1 MEQVGVAGFW
11 RCSETLT
18 GKTGVFGE
26 VIVQEHLAKSPGVV
40 VALDGQKVIFPSE
53 L

>member
-1 MEQVGVAGFW
+1 MEQVGVAGFQ

-18 GKTGVFGE
+18 GRAVVSAE
-26 VIVQEHLAKSPGVV
+26 LIVKEHLAESPDVIVV
-40 VALDGQKVIFPSE
+40 LEGQDITFPSE